1 MIMIRDFLY
10 KGYLAEGE
18 KIQFVIHRH
27 LFMQAKSF
35 LKVFF
40 FGIFIPLV
48 AWWLFRD
55 IKEIALFAAVWLGIG
70 VLRFIYE
77 FFDWYYD
84 VWLVTNASIVEI
96 MWEGFF
102 KKSSTRIE
110 YHIIQGIGYEVTG
123 FGRTIFNYGTIAL
136 DKFAG
141 GQSVFDG
148 AVSPRRKAEMLTRA
162 QEDFVTNKSFRD
174 HHALQGIL
182 TDMLQ
187 KHIVEHGVPEREEEE
202 V

>member
-1 MIMIRDFLY
+1 MIRDFLY

-35 LKVFF
+35 FKVFF

-55 IKEIALFAAVWLGIG
+55 IKEIALFAAVWLAIG

-148 AVSPRRKAEMLTRA
+148 AISPRKTSEMLTKA

-174 HHALQGIL
+174 HRALQGIL

-187 KHIVEHGVPEREEEE
+187 KHIVEHGVPEGEEEEEE

>member
-1 MIMIRDFLY
+1 MIRDFLY

-35 LKVFF
+35 FKVFF

-55 IKEIALFAAVWLGIG
+55 IKEVALFAAVWLGIG
-70 VLRFIYE
+70 ILRFIYE

-148 AVSPRRKAEMLTRA
+148 AVSPRKKADMLTKA

-187 KHIVEHGVPEREEEE
+187 KHIVEHGVPEGEEEE
-202 V
+202 ENV